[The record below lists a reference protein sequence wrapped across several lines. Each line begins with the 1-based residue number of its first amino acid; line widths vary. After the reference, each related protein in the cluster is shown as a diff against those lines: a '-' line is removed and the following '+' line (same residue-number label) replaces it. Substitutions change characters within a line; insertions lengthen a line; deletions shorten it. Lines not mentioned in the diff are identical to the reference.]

1 MFVYI
6 HVSVAPAPA
15 STPLLFLFLL
25 PLGVREGFF
34 VEAQHELEAAQNIL
48 STPSSAVVVSL
59 ISTST
64 IASARVCL

>member
-1 MFVYI
+1 MHCAQCLFI
-6 HVSVAPAPA
+6 FTSAW
-15 STPLLFLFLL
+15 LLPLL

-59 ISTST
+59 ISTSA

>member
-1 MFVYI
+1 MHCAQCLFI
-6 HVSVAPAPA
+6 FTSA
-15 STPLLFLFLL
+15 LLLL
-25 PLGVREGFF
+25 LILLLVPLGVREGFF

-59 ISTST
+59 ISTSA